1 MKSNSIFRLLF
12 VLTTLFVCY
21 GVNAQTDSVVWAN
34 TTKPPTGFPSSAFDS
49 AGYNYGSSILTA
61 NPYTFAKM
69 GLYKT
74 LKPVAATSVYLPWGI
89 GDTSLSIREYAPTD
103 TGTGSPVTIGTWE
116 GGDTLG
122 LPSRYFDFSFTTNS
136 TFTVT
141 KIVAP
146 VFSGGGTTCTGSY
159 FYSTDGVNY
168 TLLISGKSQAKVA
181 TIVKTDYTLNNI
193 LVPNVVLNAGQTFY
207 FRFLP
212 MSNSTKT
219 STGKGLGFSR
229 ITILGSK
236 GTLSPVSFR
245 SLVAN
250 LINGKSLINWSTE
263 NEINTVSYSIEKS
276 SNGIDFN
283 ELGSVVASKSGSY
296 SYTDLSLASNNYYRI
311 KSIDADGSYQYSSVV
326 KVSGQAKSGVSVYPN
341 PVLERKVNIQLDGVQ
356 GGLFTANVYSVNGQ
370 KVASSSINLAASTL
384 STLELP
390 ASVKSGVYHLELTN
404 SATRITKTIFV
415 K

>member
-1 MKSNSIFRLLF
+1 MKSNSIFRLF
-12 VLTTLFVCY
+12 IVLTTLFVCY

-34 TTKPPTGFPSSAFDS
+34 TTKPPTGFPTSAFDS
-49 AGYNYGSSILTA
+49 AGYNYGSKILTA
-61 NPYTFAKM
+61 KPYTFAKM
-69 GLYKT
+69 GIYKT
-74 LKPVAATSVYLPWGI
+74 LKPVAATSVYLPWGTL
-89 GDTSLSIREYAPTD
+89 DSSLSIREFAPTD
-103 TGTGSPVTIGTWE
+103 TGTGSPVTLGTWE

-122 LPSRYFDFSFTTNS
+122 LPSRYIDFSFTTSS

-159 FYSTDGVNY
+159 FYSTDGVNF

-181 TIVKTDYTLNNI
+181 AIVKTDYTLNNI
-193 LVPNVVLNAGQTFY
+193 DIPNVVLNAGQTFY

-219 STGKGLGFSR
+219 ATGKGLGFSR

-245 SLVAN
+245 SLIAN
-250 LINGKSLINWSTE
+250 LINGKSLINWSAE

-276 SNGIDFN
+276 SNGIDFT
-283 ELGSVVASKSGSY
+283 EIGSVAASKSVNY
-296 SYTDLSLASNNYYRI
+296 SYTDLSPVSNNYYRI
-311 KSIDADGSYQYSSVV
+311 KSIDADGSYLYSSVV
-326 KVSGQAKSGVSVYPN
+326 KVSGQVKSGVTVYPN
-341 PVLERKVNIQLDGVQ
+341 PVLDRKINIQLDGLA
-356 GGLFTANVYSVNGQ
+356 GGLYTANVYSINGQ
-370 KVASSSINLAASTL
+370 KVASSTISLAATSL
-384 STLELP
+384 STLPLS
-390 ASVKSGVYHLELTN
+390 ASIKSGVYQLELTN
-404 SATRITKTIFV
+404 GTSRVTKTIFV